1 MPENFQAEQSK
12 ISAVEKKAG
21 EMKEG
26 KKTHEELAAELQ
38 AKHDVFFKQVD
49 STAKTFQ
56 EAEKLKDPAAK
67 TELGK
72 DKQEIKD
79 LILKAA
85 QSGENILAKTETGF
99 TTIRQSAERISKLTT
114 TVADNL
120 KFFQDMDTAKELL
133 TGSDSWLKK
142 AQSYEG
148 NGEKPT
154 GWQSEYVVSLDMG
167 LTNLDALSSAILSKY
182 TSFSSPELKAVYDAI
197 KKQADTN
204 MLLLTESRM
213 RFLKNFPDKMNT
225 YIDDEGNEKQV
236 TPEQKATIAKIQ
248 SIREKGSINGQK
260 EGAEGYTGMMLL
272 VENGKVQITNAAGEK
287 DEQKKQVFLDSAKDE
302 FTRVKAIATQITPE
316 LSSIAE
322 EVKTL
327 PPSFRAIYN
336 IMVNNTAS
344 ASAEA
349 GVQLG
354 KLEKGRALVSGK
366 DVVDEVEKLYDDSSE
381 NCAKKKFEAALA
393 ERNKLTL
400 DPKYQEKLNNYSKLA
415 GVGELKAD
423 PDANEKKDDVLH
435 DRELFKSIDTGLT
448 ALCALSGK
456 MQAVDRATLN
466 REDQVHFDQLKGKID
481 AQIAELNQI
490 KLGLQSYHLAA
501 SIGERYREPGKEA
514 PKYFTFVTKTVNGV
528 QVTAMVPTEE
538 FLKLPKDKQ
547 DAISDEFMSLQ
558 ASSKLD
564 NERKKELPED
574 KDWKEGMSQFEK
586 GNWQGAK
593 KLLLAYMQRFQADPE
608 KAVQIQSTRGILQG
622 IIQKEMGDV
631 KDRIYMM
638 QQEYGSGFTAE
649 NTNHIAMYG
658 EMGKAWKKFAEAE
671 SAANSGKYLTIE
683 EVWDKVG
690 KLPNF
695 TKSGID
701 WMDQKSIQIML
712 SEPDPVKRKE
722 NIRNLGKWAN
732 EAGLKSFAK
741 MYYNMY
747 FEEELQAKKK
757 SPDCIKLQQEALAKY
772 DKEDHTKEIE
782 AAMKSAHEA
791 ERTKFITYINQTR
804 GFGSVGQDAANQK
817 IFDDYD
823 AKYESQDKSAIRTQ
837 IAAGMRQDVVDKVTK
852 QALHADMMAT
862 DNVDPNSASGV
873 WKEAYGGTF
882 NVVENIND
890 KFFVTEDDVRMWATK
905 WAIKIE
911 ALALATAMGMMT
923 GGAAAAFAGEMGLAA
938 GVFGTGA
945 VNFIVDGAVMHST
958 LTALTEGDAGFRDP
972 LTFGKG
978 LAITYATMGLMKGT
992 GALMGRSATL
1002 GKAAEGLAT
1011 ATEGSL
1017 VGTAAVAVGKMGGK
1031 AAFDASLMTGF
1042 NMAVA
1047 AGGGKPMGWEDIKGT
1062 FAENMVICFVMGGM
1076 HGAIEGKVEAS
1087 GKGEQKLSAAER
1099 RVIEVVQKAADADTA
1114 ATRAREKANE
1124 AAKKGDKNA
1133 PLLEAEAARLE
1144 AQAKS
1149 LDALAE
1155 IGMAEA
1161 KAKAE
1166 GHEAPPPESGPKVEG
1181 SAPERVTLPDIS
1193 PTGIDFATLDRPGV
1207 EKVLKS
1213 KDFKPKDLIDALKK
1227 TPEFQKLFEA
1237 NSGVSEGY
1245 TIEQHTEMVMKQF
1258 EKYFAG
1264 KDLPGGMDA
1273 DFMRL
1278 LLAVHD
1284 IGKPRAIEKGDK
1296 GAQHEE
1302 TGPIVRELFAK
1313 LGMSPKKIDLA
1324 VSLLSGDPIG
1334 KMLQGEI
1341 SRDQAMEQ
1349 VAAMAQQAHLPPS
1362 EFLDALLVLY
1372 KSDTSAYTSDAGAKP
1387 SLDPLFNF
1395 DPANRKLGFS
1405 PEYDSFMGDF
1415 HKDLRVYEKKIK
1427 EAHDTLTE
1435 LNEYNPQLAQSF
1447 ANLDLTKPENKAAL
1461 EQAKLELSFQREI
1474 SKLRELHRDVATMY
1488 ENLLYDGAGMAP
1500 EKLKQ
1505 AIERVQKQV
1514 ELQEKINKLEQY
1526 DIDLAKEY
1534 RKKARANPEEVA
1546 EALRMIDQQLEAVYS
1561 SRLEAASGR
1570 FDALKPEEI
1579 AEFEKLC
1586 GAGDKELIQYL
1597 REKNKNS
1604 PEAFDAWEKILEQS
1618 ANKDNSTHLSS
1629 LDKVEMYL
1637 KIKDNIQRFE
1647 RGELTDAERAIST
1660 DPAYWKS
1667 VYEESMTMLRDGQI
1681 GSDYS
1686 HGTDSRLWGGLESS
1700 GGTLLSAA
1708 ELGRRGIR
1716 RQSGEGESSGATLN
1730 DAIYVGAGLDGIGT
1744 AIAYGKANRNLDG
1757 YRSPAYLD
1765 PAILSQRIARFER
1778 LVAEMD
1784 ARGVTD
1790 MNDLAETQAI
1800 TKAWGI
1806 DKFPGLGK
1814 HTLERELSLM
1824 REAQVAQQKGLVP
1837 PEPYQIIF
1845 SFRDPNAPAAVVER
1859 GYGTALSGE
1868 RSLLASTVSLSS
1880 QLDTVYVP
1888 KANIAEARAHLER
1901 VLGPERAAT
1910 VRIYSIESLDV
1921 VAGMKGPLYSKV
1933 RDTTFGALEGTQ
1945 GGRMMLIDR
1954 TQLPPQAPAAPAAPK
1969 KPKPKPAA
1977 PGPMVA
1983 NP

>member
-349 GVQLG
+349 VVKLG
-354 KLEKGRALVSGK
+354 KLEKGRALVSGRE
-366 DVVDEVEKLYDDSSE
+366 VVDEVEKLYDDSSE

-435 DRELFKSIDTGLT
+435 DRELFKSIDSGLT

-456 MQAVDRATLN
+456 MQGVDRSTMN
-466 REDQVHFDQLKGKID
+466 REDQVRFDQLKGKID

-695 TKSGID
+695 TKGGID

-772 DKEDHTKEIE
+772 DKEDHTKEID

-823 AKYESQDKSAIRTQ
+823 AKYESQDKAAIRTQ

-862 DNVDPNSASGV
+862 ENSDPNSASGV

-972 LTFGKG
+972 LAFGKG

-1002 GKAAEGLAT
+1002 GKAAEGLAH
-1011 ATEGSL
+1011 ATEGSV
-1017 VGTAAVAVGKMGGK
+1017 VGTAASAVGKMGGK
-1031 AAFDASLMTGF
+1031 AAFDAGLMTGF

-1047 AGGGKPMGWEDIKGT
+1047 AGGGKPMGWEDVKGT
-1062 FAENMVICFVMGGM
+1062 FAENFVICFVMGGM
-1076 HGAIEGKVEAS
+1076 HGAIEKSVAGGPAKVEM
-1087 GKGEQKLSAAER
+1087 LNLTPAER
-1099 RVIEVVQKAADADTA
+1099 NTIRLVERAADADTA
-1114 ATRAREKANE
+1114 ATKAREKANE
-1124 AAKKGDKNA
+1124 ALAKGNKNA
-1133 PLLEAEAARLE
+1133 PALELEATRLE
-1144 AQAKS
+1144 RAAKALDVDAQSAVERSKEKKEMNQKQESAKQKVDD
-1149 LDALAE
+1149 LQAQV
-1155 IGMAEA
+1155 EA
-1161 KAKAE
+1161 AKAE
-1166 GHEAPPPESGPKVEG
+1166 GKSDPKLEKKLKEAKAELKAADAVVSRYELAK
-1181 SAPERVTLPDIS
+1181 TLAEQNPAMDPVLIEDI
-1193 PTGIDFATLDRPGV
+1193 L
-1207 EKVLKS
+1207 S
-1213 KDFKPKDLIDALKK
+1213 KH
-1227 TPEFQKLFEA
+1227 PEFTASELAKRKPAEIRQLFEA
-1237 NSGVSEGY
+1237 TKRTDRLQMDMEHMNPDQLRAYIEEYNKGNKPDLLRKQEFQVLRVTDEGVIMVDENGKLVETKINESNAKDVLKKMKGLDDTLRGQSYKLRNECLKRSGGSITSDEAYTYGEIPKGKAMDAYLDNPDNWLAERRQLHDLIIAGEFEKAQALSERLGDEEPTIYALRGNTAAGKTTRLRNDRDFAKTGDTSGAINPDTYKAQLRTADSAIDYSPTAFQTHEEGSMLARRLSRMVEGATPPLSEMSMVIDKRLNKTKNIDELIATAERLGRPVKIMDVDSPLETSCQRVLTRAIAGEDPAVPFGAVAEGY
-1245 TIEQHTEMVMKQF
+1245 EGIRQNRAALIEQVKNNPAIKEYVLYVTDE
-1258 EKYFAG
+1258 AG
-1264 KDLPGGMDA
+1264 KSVKVA
-1273 DFMRL
+1273 
-1278 LLAVHD
+1278 
-1284 IGKPRAIEKGDK
+1284 E
-1296 GAQHEE
+1296 
-1302 TGPIVRELFAK
+1302 
-1313 LGMSPKKIDLA
+1313 KKIGVFTILDQPLYERA
-1324 VSLLSGDPIG
+1324 LDGSTQDSVNKVKATVIDDAYIQKADEYMRPFLERYRG
-1334 KMLQGEI
+1334 KTLGEALDAH
-1341 SRDQAMEQ
+1341 SKLTVEPHDEAFYMRTAMENL
-1349 VAAMAQQAHLPPS
+1349 AKTSRTAQG
-1362 EFLDALLVLY
+1362 VV
-1372 KSDTSAYTSDAGAKP
+1372 DTSASAD
-1387 SLDPLFNF
+1387 
-1395 DPANRKLGFS
+1395 
-1405 PEYDSFMGDF
+1405 
-1415 HKDLRVYEKKIK
+1415 
-1427 EAHDTLTE
+1427 
-1435 LNEYNPQLAQSF
+1435 
-1447 ANLDLTKPENKAAL
+1447 KAA
-1461 EQAKLELSFQREI
+1461 K
-1474 SKLRELHRDVATMY
+1474 
-1488 ENLLYDGAGMAP
+1488 MA
-1500 EKLKQ
+1500 E
-1505 AIERVQKQV
+1505 
-1514 ELQEKINKLEQY
+1514 
-1526 DIDLAKEY
+1526 
-1534 RKKARANPEEVA
+1534 
-1546 EALRMIDQQLEAVYS
+1546 
-1561 SRLEAASGR
+1561 G
-1570 FDALKPEEI
+1570 
-1579 AEFEKLC
+1579 
-1586 GAGDKELIQYL
+1586 
-1597 REKNKNS
+1597 
-1604 PEAFDAWEKILEQS
+1604 
-1618 ANKDNSTHLSS
+1618 
-1629 LDKVEMYL
+1629 
-1637 KIKDNIQRFE
+1637 
-1647 RGELTDAERAIST
+1647 LTDAEAAKKAKENYQKMMQRLFTERGRSFNSPEDVRAFVESVGGGINQGITKEGVLIRSGEDSVKYPYT
-1660 DPAYWKS
+1660 KVADLPKAMEQFYKEFYQRLNDPHQDPVALAAWVEYRVNLTDHIFADGCGKSSLALVSFVLMRNNLPLPQFESKGDTIQHSPKTIRGVDPAADARA
-1667 VYEESMTMLRDGQI
+1667 LRDLEA
-1681 GSDYS
+1681 
-1686 HGTDSRLWGGLESS
+1686 TMRSRM
-1700 GGTLLSAA
+1700 
-1708 ELGRRGIR
+1708 
-1716 RQSGEGESSGATLN
+1716 
-1730 DAIYVGAGLDGIGT
+1730 AG
-1744 AIAYGKANRNLDG
+1744 K
-1757 YRSPAYLD
+1757 
-1765 PAILSQRIARFER
+1765 
-1778 LVAEMD
+1778 
-1784 ARGVTD
+1784 
-1790 MNDLAETQAI
+1790 
-1800 TKAWGI
+1800 
-1806 DKFPGLGK
+1806 
-1814 HTLERELSLM
+1814 
-1824 REAQVAQQKGLVP
+1824 
-1837 PEPYQIIF
+1837 
-1845 SFRDPNAPAAVVER
+1845 
-1859 GYGTALSGE
+1859 
-1868 RSLLASTVSLSS
+1868 
-1880 QLDTVYVP
+1880 
-1888 KANIAEARAHLER
+1888 
-1901 VLGPERAAT
+1901 
-1910 VRIYSIESLDV
+1910 
-1921 VAGMKGPLYSKV
+1921 KGP
-1933 RDTTFGALEGTQ
+1933 T
-1945 GGRMMLIDR
+1945 
-1954 TQLPPQAPAAPAAPK
+1954 K
-1969 KPKPKPAA
+1969 KH
-1977 PGPMVA
+1977 
-1983 NP
+1983 